1 MRRALATAPALLLVA
16 CSGAAGEPAVRA
28 YNAESIAAYRTGDT
42 SRLREVATAAE
53 LRRLVALIDLKKAAG
68 LVLESKLERLDVT
81 GSERSGDTELRVRTR
96 EEWRYHDRALR
107 PGASPGPE
115 LHADMEMEYRLVLE
129 SGQWKVDEVRT
140 LSNNYLDSPDGGAS

>member
-1 MRRALATAPALLLVA
+1 MRHALAIVSPLLAVA

-28 YNAESIAAYRTGDT
+28 YNAESIAAYRTGDA
-42 SRLREVATAAE
+42 SRLRDVATAAE
-53 LRRLVALIDLKKAAG
+53 HRRLVALIDLKKAAG

-81 GSERSGDTELRVRTR
+81 ASERAGDSELRVRTR

-107 PGASPGPE
+107 PGASPGRE
-115 LHADMEMEYRLVLE
+115 FHADMEMEYRLVLE

-140 LSNNYLDSPDGGAS
+140 LSNKYLDSLDGGAS